1 MHTAQHSTC
10 IHKFVC
16 IARFA
21 QTIDDQVQGLD
32 RLSLDADSDEE
43 VLEMETPLATRVRA
57 LSEALEEAGAMS
69 FEAVTTDEAQPQA
82 ASELAPLANG
92 HQEQSQPM
100 PALSKEALDAVASRV
115 QEEAGGGS
123 SSRQGTAR
131 SGLEQ
136 TAGSES
142 EREWMQRRQAARRA
156 QIEAEV
162 KARREAAQRQADGVL
177 RQQADAIHQEAAAL
191 PNSVGTPRNVATDV
205 TDPGLRAQTPAVE
218 EMVGA
223 DGNVQSLPEMEEG
236 SGQLVS
242 EATAEME
249 SEIGAAGGSS
259 TTHKEPPGE
268 EPLGEARVAE
278 AQVDEAQIDQA
289 LVDEAQVDAAQ
300 VDQALVDEA
309 QVDEAQVDEAPTDQV
324 PVDMAPEGH
333 TPLNEAQADEAPA
346 DDARPDDSPSSADPL
361 AADDQRQRRS
371 SLPALPKG
379 RAVWYENRDRGENLP
394 ATVIDVHY
402 DDHPPYYTIQF
413 MNGDVRETTRSHLR
427 ERDDEAAEVGNLLE
441 VEAQSFAGA
450 VGPTTAA
457 SAPPT
462 LALSQQADSAASA
475 NTPASSKDN
484 SSCDCQGPLWKV
496 KVGRDGVMHRKI
508 ERRWAL
514 LFGGELLYFQDE
526 SCTALKR
533 RLPMQGVRVLG
544 WGSLDNADVEARR
557 DSNPPVVRHFLTQ
570 RKFPIILQ
578 WPDYRQRPLDLV
590 LATASRS
597 EYDAWLSAL
606 RGAAADKTP
615 VQQGWLHKAGGAK
628 NSFDAGKW
636 RRRWFVVMPA
646 RHELAYYEEQT
657 SDHALGIIDLRGA
670 ELRATSV
677 PSKPSESAASLA
689 DRAFRFQLI
698 TQSDEGGGDG
708 GDEVLRGSRTSKKGS
723 ITRLLEKVSAKRKI
737 VYSSVAALQTWEP
750 LSCLHCAFFTSESFV
765 AGWPASRKRSLPS
778 GLPHSACTSPT
789 STRS

>member
-1 MHTAQHSTC
+1 
-10 IHKFVC
+10 
-16 IARFA
+16 
-21 QTIDDQVQGLD
+21 
-32 RLSLDADSDEE
+32 
-43 VLEMETPLATRVRA
+43 MEAPLATRVRV

-69 FEAVTTDEAQPQA
+69 FAVTTDEAQPEA
-82 ASELAPLANG
+82 APEPPPLANA
-92 HQEQSQPM
+92 HQEQSRQM
-100 PALSKEALDAVASRV
+100 SALSKEALDAVASRA
-115 QEEAGGGS
+115 QEEAEGGS

-131 SGLEQ
+131 SALEQ

-162 KARREAAQRQADGVL
+162 KVRREAAQRQADGVL
-177 RQQADAIHQEAAAL
+177 REQADAIHQEAAAL
-191 PNSVGTPRNVATDV
+191 PTSVGTPQSVATDV
-205 TDPGLRAQTPAVE
+205 ANPDLVASAQAGK
-218 EMVGA
+218 EMVGGD
-223 DGNVQSLPEMEEG
+223 DGIEQPAPEMEEV

-242 EATAEME
+242 GVTTEME
-249 SEIGAAGGSS
+249 SEIGAAVGSGS
-259 TTHKEPPGE
+259 TRKEPPGE
-268 EPLGEARVAE
+268 ESL
-278 AQVDEAQIDQA
+278 DEAQI
-289 LVDEAQVDAAQ
+289 
-300 VDQALVDEA
+300 DEA
-309 QVDEAQVDEAPTDQV
+309 QVDEAQVDEAPTAQV
-324 PVDMAPEGH
+324 PVDVAPAGQV
-333 TPLNEAQADEAPA
+333 PLDETLADEATA
-346 DDARPDDSPSSADPL
+346 DGAPPDDPPSSTE
-361 AADDQRQRRS
+361 AAATDGHGQRRS
-371 SLPALPKG
+371 SFPALPKG
-379 RAVWYENRDRGENLP
+379 KAVWYENRDRGENLP

-413 MNGDVRETTRSHLR
+413 SNGDVRETTRSHLR
-427 ERDDEAAEVGNLLE
+427 ERDDEAAEVGDALE
-441 VEAQSFAGA
+441 VPVQSSSGA

-457 SAPPT
+457 ASTPPT
-462 LALSQQADSAASA
+462 LALPEQADSAAA
-475 NTPASSKDN
+475 ATPPATTDAN

-544 WGSLDNADVEARR
+544 WGSLDNADTEARR

-677 PSKPSESAASLA
+677 PSKQPESAASLA

-708 GDEVLRGSRTSKKGS
+708 GDDVPRGSRTSKRGS

-737 VYSSVAALQTWEP
+737 VYS
-750 LSCLHCAFFTSESFV
+750 
-765 AGWPASRKRSLPS
+765 
-778 GLPHSACTSPT
+778 
-789 STRS
+789 